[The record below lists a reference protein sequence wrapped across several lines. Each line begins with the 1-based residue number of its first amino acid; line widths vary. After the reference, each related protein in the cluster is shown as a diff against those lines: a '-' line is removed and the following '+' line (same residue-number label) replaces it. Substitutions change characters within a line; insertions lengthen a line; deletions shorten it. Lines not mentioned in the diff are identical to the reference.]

1 MHLNFAKLKKSCI
14 SFLCTYCMK
23 VVSKCC
29 DMIILCN
36 FVEFQI
42 KNLIQKR
49 DKPVQ
54 LTVEH
59 EPAVLI
65 RSRSMNFFSHM
76 DSSFLPKPAIPK
88 CSLSHRPAEQKLR
101 RSSSLPRSF
110 IRYLNF

>member
-1 MHLNFAKLKKSCI
+1 M
-14 SFLCTYCMK
+14 FLINLLYESGFQ
-23 VVSKCC
+23 VLS
-29 DMIILCN
+29 ILCN

-76 DSSFLPKPAIPK
+76 DSSCLPKPAIPK

-110 IRYLNF
+110 IRYWDF